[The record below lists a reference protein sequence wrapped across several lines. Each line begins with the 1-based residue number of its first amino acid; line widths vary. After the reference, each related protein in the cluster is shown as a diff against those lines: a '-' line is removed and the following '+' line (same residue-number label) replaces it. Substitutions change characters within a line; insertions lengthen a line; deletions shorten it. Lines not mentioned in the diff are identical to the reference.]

1 MTSVDQRRNMEEN
14 LDARRGEH
22 QEVKLTNLGKTTGQ
36 PYLEE
41 REREWEQTEK
51 VITTKWLTCF

>member
-1 MTSVDQRRNMEEN
+1 MEEN